1 MRYVRMRGGTVHHR
15 GRDMRTKKVLVVVTA
30 LIALLAIGSATV
42 ATAKLKKKKIPSTIT
57 LAVNVTPGNPYAP
70 YTPAQGHY
78 SGQVFSKGPTKCR
91 SGRRVTVFRNGTAL
105 GQVGTLSNGSYSLVL
120 SSPPPAPGTYVS
132 TVKKRKVIKKKKNKK
147 FICKGSTSNT
157 VVVP

>member
-1 MRYVRMRGGTVHHR
+1 MKGGTVHDSR
-15 GRDMRTKKVLVVVTA
+15 GRDMRTKKLLIVVTA

-42 ATAKLKKKKIPSTIT
+42 ATAHILKKKKIPSTIT

-91 SGRRVTVFRNGTAL
+91 SGRRVTVFRDGTAL

-132 TVKKRKVIKKKKNKK
+132 TVKKRKIIKKKKHKK
-147 FICKGSTSNT
+147 IICKGSTSNT